1 MTNPSTFLEKFIMP
15 SNKTKFYIKLHF
27 SVCLTVCY
35 QELKKQSVYN
45 LPEMEQIFSLYEC
58 DVCVCVC
65 VCVCVYIY
73 IYVRVRVRVHV
84 MVESD

>member
-1 MTNPSTFLEKFIMP
+1 MP

-58 DVCVCVC
+58 DVCVCV
-65 VCVCVYIY
+65 YIY
-73 IYVRVRVRVHV
+73 IYIYICACACACACDGGIRLI
-84 MVESD
+84 S